1 MKIGSLVKYGKW
13 FTGKSRSGLIVQDD
27 PACPGKFF
35 VIWSRGEAEWEDE
48 CELELLIGG
57 C

>member
-13 FTGKSRSGLIVQDD
+13 FTGKPRSGLIVQDD
-27 PACPGKFF
+27 PACPSKFF

-48 CELELLIGG
+48 CELELLAGG